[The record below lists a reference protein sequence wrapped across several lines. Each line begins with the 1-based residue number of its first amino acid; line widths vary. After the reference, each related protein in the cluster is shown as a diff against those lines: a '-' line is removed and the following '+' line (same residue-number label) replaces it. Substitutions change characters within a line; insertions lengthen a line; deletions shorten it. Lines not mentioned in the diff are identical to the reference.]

1 MMRWNVCERLRP
13 SAPITMRTA
22 SAGRSTSGLSEQR
35 SLEMRSG
42 SIGTTRSGK

>member
-1 MMRWNVCERLRP
+1 MTRWNVCERLRP
-13 SAPITMRTA
+13 SALRTMRTA
-22 SAGRSTSGLSEQR
+22 SAGRSFSARSEQR